1 MAGGSAQVGIVAAP
15 PCLTRTAQGFTYRG
29 LEGPVIRRLK
39 VPVMASMCAVESVM
53 HAVAMTERDLPKPG
67 GLEDNEPA
75 ELVRRIAEARDRGAL
90 AELFRQF
97 APRLKAMM
105 LRLGTDSGQAEDL
118 AQEVLLMVWRKA
130 HLYSPQKGAAATWIF
145 TIARNLRIDLLRR
158 QSNRPY
164 VDIDSIE
171 MPGEAA
177 AGPALVEQ
185 TQVVSRVSRALKI
198 LPEEQ
203 RQVVEL
209 SFVAELAHPEIAER
223 LGIPLGT
230 VKSRLRL
237 AYDRLRPLLEDLH

>member
-1 MAGGSAQVGIVAAP
+1 M
-15 PCLTRTAQGFTYRG
+15 R
-29 LEGPVIRRLK
+29 
-39 VPVMASMCAVESVM
+39 AVT
-53 HAVAMTERDLPKPG
+53 MTEQDLPKPG
-67 GLEDNEPA
+67 GVHDSEPA
-75 ELVRRIAEARDRGAL
+75 ELVRRIAEARDRTAL

-164 VDIDSIE
+164 VDIDSVE

-177 AGPALVEQ
+177 PGPALIEQ

>member
-1 MAGGSAQVGIVAAP
+1 M
-15 PCLTRTAQGFTYRG
+15 
-29 LEGPVIRRLK
+29 IRRLLT
-39 VPVMASMCAVESVM
+39 PVMASMWLVESGM
-53 HAVAMTERDLPKPG
+53 HAVAMTERDLPTQG
-67 GLEDNEPA
+67 GAGDNDPA
-75 ELVRRIAEARDRGAL
+75 ELVRRIAESRDRVAL

-105 LRLGTDSGQAEDL
+105 LRLGTDAGQAEDL

-130 HLYSPQKGAAATWIF
+130 HLYSPQKGAATTWIF

-164 VDIDSIE
+164 VDIDTIE

-177 AGPALVEQ
+177 PGPALIEQ
-185 TQVVSRVSRALKI
+185 TQVVSRVARALKI

-209 SFVAELAHPEIAER
+209 SFVSELAHPEIAER